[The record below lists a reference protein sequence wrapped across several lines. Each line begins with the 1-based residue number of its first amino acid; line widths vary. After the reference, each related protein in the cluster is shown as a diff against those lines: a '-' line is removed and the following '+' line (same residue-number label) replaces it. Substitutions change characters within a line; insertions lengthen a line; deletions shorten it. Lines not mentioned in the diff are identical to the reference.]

1 MAQDLQL
8 KTIFLSAVGGQ
19 GGNLLAE
26 WIFQAATFEGH
37 RAQAVSLPGLSQR
50 GGATSF
56 YLELAVGSDP
66 AELQRVVFSQHPV
79 PGEIDV
85 IIAQELLEL
94 ARILQQGYGS
104 SRTAVVTSTH
114 RVYTVGEKTPAWD
127 GIASEGELLAAARSL
142 CQEFV
147 GFNAIELAQQN
158 GLDELAQ
165 NAILLGALC
174 ATRALPV
181 SASAYAKAIARVGV
195 APEMNQTAF
204 DLGRRFV
211 ESGEYRRE
219 AKPTVEPWEEFVASR
234 AQKLPPRL
242 YPELMAIAAPLPERY
257 GQDLARILTEA
268 VWRLVD
274 YQDAE
279 YAREFLRETEAIHVL
294 DQERRPQGPPQLTEA
309 FAKALGT
316 RMAYEDGIRVAQLK
330 CRPERFA
337 AIRARLGVQESQVY
351 EVREFLK
358 PDAEELYG
366 ILPARLVDPLLSLGR
381 VRRFLEARHFPQQP
395 KTTSLRGILTLK
407 LLLLLKPFRRSSW
420 RYRKEH
426 ALIRGYV
433 ARVKQA
439 ASVDYE
445 VAGLVARTGQMV
457 KGYGDTRRKTI
468 RATERFVSEVLAPL
482 IAFDR
487 AHLEGRFA
495 LTLKLGAHCR
505 RLIGKDDNGIEQAVA
520 LTRQLLERANTAS
533 YQELLTGVESLK
545 VA

>member
-1 MAQDLQL
+1 VAQDLRL
-8 KTIFLSAVGGQ
+8 ISIFLAAVGGQ

-56 YLELAVGSDP
+56 YLELAVGSEP
-66 AELQRVVFSQHPV
+66 AELQRVVFSQHPL
-79 PGEIDV
+79 PGEIGV

-104 SRTAVVTSTH
+104 SRTTVVASTH

-127 GIASEGELLAAARSL
+127 GVASQDDLLAPARSL
-142 CQEFV
+142 CQGVV
-147 GFNAIELAQQN
+147 GFDAVELAQKN
-158 GLDELAQ
+158 HLDELAV

-174 ATRALPV
+174 ATQALPISV
-181 SASAYAKAIARVGV
+181 SAYEKAIERVGV
-195 APEMNQTAF
+195 AGEMNKTAF
-204 DLGRRFV
+204 DIGRRFV
-211 ESGEYRRE
+211 ESGGHRQE
-219 AKPTVEPWEEFVASR
+219 ATSQVEPWEDFVASR
-234 AQKLPPRL
+234 AEKLSPRL
-242 YPELMAIAAPLPERY
+242 RPEFRAIVNLLPERY

-279 YAREFLRETEAIHVL
+279 YAREFLREAEAIHAL
-294 DQERRPQGPPQLTEA
+294 DRGRKPEGRPQLTEI
-309 FAKALGT
+309 FVKTLGT

-330 CRPERFA
+330 CRSERFA
-337 AIRARLGVQESQVY
+337 SIRARLGVKEDEVY

-358 PDAEELYG
+358 PDAEEIYG
-366 ILPARLVDPLLSLGR
+366 VLPARLVDLLLSLGP
-381 VRRFLEARHFPQQP
+381 VKRFLEARHFPQHP
-395 KTTSLRGILTLK
+395 KTTSLRGILRLK
-407 LLLLLKPFRRSSW
+407 MLLLLRPFRRSSW

-426 ALIRGYV
+426 ALIREYI
-433 ARVKQA
+433 ARVKHA

-445 VAGLVARTGQMV
+445 VACLVARTGQMV

-468 RATERFVSEVLAPL
+468 HATERFISQVLAPL

-487 AHLEGRFA
+487 AHPEGRFT
-495 LTLKLGAHCR
+495 LTLTVGAYAR
-505 RLIGKDDNGIEQAVA
+505 RLIGKDDSGIEQAVA
-520 LTRQLLERANTAS
+520 LTGQLLERAGGAS
-533 YQELLTGVESLK
+533 YQELLTRVENLT
-545 VA
+545 VN